1 MNLLN
6 SVLSSAATTSETTSA
21 TPFMLWG
28 SVIIF
33 LIAYAFIATEKI
45 NRVAVVSA
53 GAAAMILLGATG
65 ADEAFYSHAT
75 GIDWNVIFLLLG
87 MMIIVGVIHKTGLFE
102 FLAVKAIRLAKGNP
116 RQAFIYILI
125 LVAFAS
131 ALLDNVTTILLAVPM
146 TFLVAKYLKVN
157 AVPFIL
163 GEVFV
168 SNIGGAATLI
178 GDPPNIIIASKAN
191 LDFNAFLVHMAP
203 IVVLVMIVI
212 VPLLVLMFRKQLVNT
227 PADRE
232 AVMTLD
238 PASFITDKKLLIKS
252 LSVLTIVIVAFVMHS
267 VLHLEPS
274 IVAMMGAGLLVLLS
288 NLKPEQFAKDVEW
301 GTLVFFAGLF
311 IMVGALVNV
320 GALGLVADVI
330 GDAVGGDAALA
341 AGAVVVV
348 SAVVSGIV
356 DNIPYVA
363 SMTPVIHQLNDQIT
377 TITNDGLWWALAL
390 GADFGGNMTIV
401 GASANVVA
409 IGLAHAAG
417 HKITFLQFAKYGVPV
432 TLVSTLMAL
441 PYVLIRYF

>member
-1 MNLLN
+1 MNTLFRALT
-6 SVLSSAATTSETTSA
+6 ATAEETTTTF
-21 TPFMLWG
+21 TPFVLWG

-53 GAAAMILLGATG
+53 GAAAMILIGATG
-65 ADEAFYSHAT
+65 ADEAFYSHST

-102 FLAVKAIRLAKGNP
+102 YLAIKAIRLAKGNP
-116 RQAFIYILI
+116 RRAFIYILL

-157 AVPFIL
+157 PVPLIL
-163 GEVFV
+163 GEVFI

-178 GDPPNIIIASKAN
+178 GDPPNIIIASKAD
-191 LDFNAFLVHMAP
+191 LSFNAFLIHMTP
-203 IVVLVMIVI
+203 IVLLVMVVV
-212 VPLLVLMFRKQLVNT
+212 VPLLVFLFRKELVNK
-227 PADRE
+227 PEDRV
-232 AVMTLD
+232 AIMQLD
-238 PASFITDKKLLIKS
+238 PASFITDKVLMIKS
-252 LSVLTIVIVAFVMHS
+252 LSVLGVVILAFVLHS
-267 VLHLEPS
+267 VLHLEPA
-274 IVAMMGAGLLVLLS
+274 IIAMMGAGLVVLLS

-311 IMVGALVNV
+311 VMVGALVNV
-320 GALGLVADVI
+320 GALKLVADRI
-330 GDAVGGDAALA
+330 GEFVGGDAALA
-341 AGAVVVV
+341 AGVVVVV
-348 SAVVSGIV
+348 SSVVSGIV

-363 SMTPVIHQLNDQIT
+363 SMTPVIAQLNQQIPG
-377 TITNDGLWWALAL
+377 IDNDGLWWALAL
-390 GADFGGNMTIV
+390 GADFGGNLTIV

-409 IGLAHAAG
+409 IGLAAAAG
-417 HKITFLQFAKYGVPV
+417 HKISFLKFLKYGFPV
-432 TLVSTLMAL
+432 TLVSTAMAL